1 MNYLVYG
8 GCKYTQVRHAIY
20 CKKCRDTI
28 ESKVNHDYKYC
39 MCGAVGIDGGC
50 LRGNRYIGRADDM
63 ETRSMYIA
71 MINKKRLWLPQEII
85 ELHFKKISQSK
96 TNKQ

>member
-20 CKKCRDTI
+20 CKKCRCTI

-39 MCGAVGIDGGC
+39 ICGAVGIDGGC
-50 LRGNRYIGRADDM
+50 LRGNRYIGSPEDM

-71 MINKKRLWLPQEII
+71 MVNKKRLWLPQEII
-85 ELHFKKISQSK
+85 ELHFKRLRRESS
-96 TNKQ
+96 TF